1 MKSFPQCK
9 TVGWIVSFKI
19 KAVYLSEEVLVTDG
33 NLKKQGE
40 VESVPQATLPQT
52 AIDSFR
58 EQLSQEFLARTK
70 LVDDWGGAKSAPSAT
85 LSFR

>member
-1 MKSFPQCK
+1 MRDRVVRNLGEMKSFPQCK

-33 NLKKQGE
+33 NPKKQGE
-40 VESVPQATLPQT
+40 EESVPQATLSQI

-58 EQLSQEFLARTK
+58 EQLSQKNSWREP
-70 LVDDWGGAKSAPSAT
+70 DW
-85 LSFR
+85 

>member
-19 KAVYLSEEVLVTDG
+19 KAEEVLVTDG
-33 NLKKQGE
+33 NPKKQGE
-40 VESVPQATLPQT
+40 VESVPQATLSQI

>member
-33 NLKKQGE
+33 NPKKQGE
-40 VESVPQATLPQT
+40 VESVPQATLSQI
-52 AIDSFR
+52 AIDSFTD
-58 EQLSQEFLARTK
+58 QLSQKNSWREPN
-70 LVDDWGGAKSAPSAT
+70 W
-85 LSFR
+85 

>member
-19 KAVYLSEEVLVTDG
+19 KAEEVLVTDG

-40 VESVPQATLPQT
+40 VESVPQATLSQI

>member
-9 TVGWIVSFKI
+9 TIGWIVSFKI
-19 KAVYLSEEVLVTDG
+19 KAEEVLVTDG

-40 VESVPQATLPQT
+40 VESVPQATLPQI